1 MDDVALRAAEARIRE
16 LERETARLHR
26 KLAEQQQLAHTARV
40 ASIAVLEA
48 LDLPEVLD
56 TLLDCLAQGV
66 PFDAACVLLLDEAA
80 APDAPRV
87 VMEAGVGY
95 DGFAAGAVSF
105 PVAGRPHLRAV
116 IEERRSVRIDDTWA
130 DPGWER
136 GVAVS
141 EETRSWLGVPL
152 VARGQVL
159 GMFGLDRRETHGFH
173 DEHQRLA
180 EQLAAHAALAVA
192 NAKLCARMRDR
203 LAALGTTP

>member
-1 MDDVALRAAEARIRE
+1 MDDALTRAEVRVRE

-66 PFDAACVLLLDEAA
+66 PFDAGCVLLVDEASPPEA
-80 APDAPRV
+80 RRV
-87 VMEAGVGY
+87 VMLAGVGY
-95 DGFAAGAVSF
+95 TGFVPGEVAFAVE
-105 PVAGRPHLRAV
+105 RPHLRRV
-116 IEERRSVRIDDTWA
+116 IEDRQSVRIDDTWA

-141 EETRSWLGVPL
+141 EDTRSWLGVPL
-152 VARGQVL
+152 VARGHVL
-159 GMFGLDRRETHGFH
+159 GMFGLDKREVAGFH
-173 DEHQRLA
+173 DDHQRLA
-180 EQLAAHAALAVA
+180 ELLAAHAALAVA
-192 NAKLCARMRDR
+192 NARMCARMRDR
-203 LAALGTTP
+203 LASLGVTP